1 MSIFSRLLPGETSFF
16 EYFERHVSL
25 TVRAAQLLASVAT
38 KADAFEA
45 IAGEIRDLEHEG
57 DRVTHTCLEA
67 LHRTFITPIDRDA
80 IHRLMGGLD
89 DILDLVNEAAQRVVR
104 YKITEVPAP
113 VGEATRI
120 LVEATQACERAVA
133 GLRNMKTAA
142 NILEECEKIN
152 ACENAADVVNSAAV
166 AELFETGGDPLMVI
180 KWRDIYDSLENAAD
194 ATEDVANIVEGIV
207 LEHG

>member
-1 MSIFSRLLPGETSFF
+1 MAILEQICCNQILKPCSRIRAKRPVPKIELFIFFQSLYPVRCKGSDPETIVQVFQDP
-16 EYFERHVSL
+16 Y
-25 TVRAAQLLASVAT
+25 
-38 KADAFEA
+38 
-45 IAGEIRDLEHEG
+45 
-57 DRVTHTCLEA
+57 
-67 LHRTFITPIDRDA
+67 PA